1 MRESSLPTPAGR
13 QANTYFLYVRHT
25 GQVQWASFYYFY
37 LSCSRGLRSVQSWA
51 SLDCSLITTN
61 SITVGWGWDPVVTPP
76 CVHMHAHTH
85 TQTHAVGGAVWPV
98 SVEKTKLKMAR
109 HPPESLPPLLTQP
122 HYASSYCSSPAHPGT
137 TESQAWLGRPSLV
150 SA

>member
-25 GQVQWASFYYFY
+25 GQVQWASYYYFY

-61 SITVGWGWDPVVTPP
+61 SITVGWGWDPVVTPHV
-76 CVHMHAHTH
+76 CTCTRTH
-85 TQTHAVGGAVWPV
+85 TRKHMQLVGLSGLFRLNKQ
-98 SVEKTKLKMAR
+98 S
-109 HPPESLPPLLTQP
+109 
-122 HYASSYCSSPAHPGT
+122 
-137 TESQAWLGRPSLV
+137 
-150 SA
+150 